1 MGEIDGGSE
10 NTGYAFN
17 TTMKRRGSCVTASYG
32 GPRVCASQ
40 VGIPGFLVS
49 HVSAGSPQKELLLG
63 VLG

>member
-1 MGEIDGGSE
+1 MGELDHVSE

-17 TTMKRRGSCVTASYG
+17 ITMKKSGSCLTASYG
-32 GPRVCASQ
+32 GPLLCASQ

-49 HVSAGSPQKELLLG
+49 RVSSGSPQKELFLD